1 MLYGLIALFTMV
13 YLLRALL
20 MTGYERLNVKSEKG
34 KEFPFIS
41 RLLSIIILVKPLL
54 QPKLRATSI
63 DHKRHLVFQQKESV
77 YYYLLW
83 AVLFIILFLAAK
95 IYLGAF

>member
-1 MLYGLIALFTMV
+1 MLYGLIALFAFI

-20 MTGYERLNVKSEKG
+20 MAGYERLNAKSEKG
-34 KEFPFIS
+34 KEFSFFS
-41 RLLSIIILVKPLL
+41 RFLVIIVSVKPLL

-63 DHKRHLVFQQKESV
+63 DHKRHLVFQQKATV

-83 AVLFIILFLAAK
+83 AVLFVILFLAAK

>member
-63 DHKRHLVFQQKESV
+63 DHKRHLVFQQKASV